1 MKTEYSV
8 PTTTFTPKELFSDKA
23 PQGVYRCERHPQGRV
38 VKVQGG
44 LIGFFPD
51 GDIQVL
57 SKKQQCSTDC
67 KYTIV
72 REQIK
77 TQFVS
82 PN

>member
-1 MKTEYSV
+1 MKTEFRI
-8 PTTTFTPKELFSDKA
+8 PATTFTAKELFDKA
-23 PQGVYRCERHPQGRV
+23 PQGVYRCERHPDGRV

-57 SKKQQCSTDC
+57 SKKEQCKTDC
-67 KYTIV
+67 KYHVV

-77 TQFVS
+77 TRFES